1 MFIRS
6 GEDDTD
12 GDEENSD
19 DSGTHSV
26 PVEREPRERIMK
38 KPVTLDV
45 NGVPWGNMKE
55 CLADDVKKYAKS
67 LDATANWESQT
78 SAARSQLFKRM
89 YKGNRTDYSDNAA
102 SFSNVNFFA
111 RLV

>member
-1 MFIRS
+1 MLTRDLFIRS

-67 LDATANWESQT
+67 LDG
-78 SAARSQLFKRM
+78 QL
-89 YKGNRTDYSDNAA
+89 GISDELCEVTTLQAH
-102 SFSNVNFFA
+102 VQ
-111 RLV
+111 R